1 MRSFW
6 LLNII
11 KMSYEMGQT
20 GLQNCV
26 NKRPLMILNLF
37 KNLKLKH
44 FIKSNFSN
52 KKKIVKYRSKIIS
65 NAERRSQ

>member
-37 KNLKLKH
+37 NNLKLKH

-52 KKKIVKYRSKIIS
+52 KKKM
-65 NAERRSQ
+65 